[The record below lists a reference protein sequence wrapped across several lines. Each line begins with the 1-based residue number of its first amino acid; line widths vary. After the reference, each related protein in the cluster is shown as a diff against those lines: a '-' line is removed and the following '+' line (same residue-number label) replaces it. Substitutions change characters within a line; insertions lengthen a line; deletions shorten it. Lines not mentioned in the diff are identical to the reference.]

1 MTAALLITALLAG
14 AGFGWWLSGEVSARH
29 VQRMLAGCSK
39 AERDAF
45 FRVWT
50 RVRRIP

>member
-1 MTAALLITALLAG
+1 MTLALLIVSLLVG
-14 AGFGWWLSGEVSARH
+14 AGFGWWLNGEVSARH
-29 VQRMLAGCSK
+29 VQRMLAGCNK

-50 RVRRIP
+50 RVRKIE